1 MKKIGSRLELR
12 ARLDVDG
19 EFMSLELWRVPSNK
33 IMVEIK
39 EENKILLAFA
49 DTPEKLQDFIE
60 RAYKLMK
67 KART

>member
-33 IMVEIK
+33 MMVEIK
-39 EENKILLAFA
+39 EENKKLLAFA